1 MVGRATPFRPRAAA
15 ADISAA
21 ALSRWVS
28 RIAITLAALG
38 VWQVLAGSGRWGDAL
53 PAPLAVLA
61 RLTATTASGE
71 LPAALAM
78 SLARIAFGYVFSV
91 VSGVALGALLAL
103 SRRADSVLGPISVGM
118 QSLPSVCWLPIALLW
133 FGPGEFAIQFVIVSG
148 ALFSIALGVRDGVR
162 NTPPAYAHAARNLGA
177 RGAALFLQVLLPAGL
192 PAIVAGLK
200 LGWAFSWR
208 GLMASELLVYSLSL
222 GGLLKAGRDGNDA
235 ALMFAVMIVIIAI
248 GVLVNQLV
256 FANVERRISERWGF
270 RR

>member
-1 MVGRATPFRPRAAA
+1 MVGRATVYPARAATTA
-15 ADISAA
+15 SSGAG
-21 ALSRWVS
+21 ALRWLGRVV
-28 RIAITLAALG
+28 IAFALLG
-38 VWQVLAGSGRWGDAL
+38 AWHAFAISGRWGDAL
-53 PAPLAVLA
+53 PAPLAVLE
-61 RLTATTASGE
+61 RLSATTLSGE
-71 LPAALAM
+71 LPSALAL
-78 SLARIAFGYVFSV
+78 SLARIAFGYAFSV
-91 VSGVALGALLAL
+91 LAGLALGAALAL
-103 SRRADSVLGPISVGM
+103 SARADSVLGPISVGM

-148 ALFSIALGVRDGVR
+148 ALFSIALGVRDGIR
-162 NTPPAYAHAARNLGA
+162 NTPPTYAHAARNLGA
-177 RGAALFLQVLLPAGL
+177 SGLALFAQVMLPAGL

-235 ALMFAVMIVIIAI
+235 ALMFAVMAVIVAI

-256 FANVERRISERWGF
+256 FATVERRIGERWGF